1 MATYDVNMTGAQF
14 ADGVSAESLS
24 VSTAAVG
31 LTPPSGANAALI
43 QVHSNTVRAAIGT
56 DPTTTL
62 GLAFLA
68 ADFFYLYGVK
78 NLRSVKFIRESADAT
93 VTAQYF
99 KITDTQ

>member
-1 MATYDVNMTGAQF
+1 MAVYDLNMVNAQF
-14 ADGVSAESLS
+14 ADGISSES
-24 VSTAAVG
+24 VSVSSTAVG
-31 LTPPSGANAALI
+31 LNPPVGANSALI

-56 DPTTTL
+56 DPTSTL

-68 ADFFYLYGVK
+68 TDFFYLYGVK

>member
-1 MATYDVNMTGAQF
+1 MAVYDVNMSGAQF
-14 ADGVSAESLS
+14 ADGISAQSLS

-31 LTPPSGANAALI
+31 LTVPTGANAALI
-43 QVHSNTVRAAIGT
+43 QVHSNTVRVAIGT

-62 GLAFLA
+62 GLAFVA
-68 ADFFYLYGVK
+68 SDFFYIYGVK
-78 NLRSVKFIRESADAT
+78 NLNNIKFIRESADAT